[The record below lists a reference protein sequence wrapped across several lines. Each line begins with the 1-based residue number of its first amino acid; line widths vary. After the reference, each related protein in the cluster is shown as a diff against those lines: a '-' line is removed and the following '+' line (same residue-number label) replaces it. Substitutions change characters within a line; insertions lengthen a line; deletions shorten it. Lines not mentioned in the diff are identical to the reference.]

1 MTPKA
6 RLWIAIA
13 LVTAHVSMAP
23 PARAC
28 TTFAAGRGARTLVG
42 KSYDFDFGHG
52 LVVVNKR
59 GLSKRAELMRPDQGT
74 PARWTARYAS
84 LTFNQ
89 YGRELPLG
97 GINERG
103 LVVEIMWLQQ
113 TRFGAPVKGRPTVNE
128 LQLIQ
133 HLLDT
138 AATTAEA
145 VAAARRLQ
153 VARIYGRVHYMACD
167 AGGACATLEYLDGKL
182 VVHQGAAL
190 PLRVLT
196 NSTYAR
202 SLAAARRHRGL
213 GGGRPT
219 PGGSSSLARYT
230 RAATLARRMRAPTVA
245 GAFSVLE
252 SVRQS
257 MTQWQIV
264 YEPARRR
271 VHFRLPGDRR
281 HTTVELGKLELAC
294 KTPVRIMD
302 IKGTV
307 LEKRARWYPYTRKAN
322 TRLVRLSFKAL
333 KLRLP
338 PGAVEGI
345 GAYPERASCARAK
358 ETKF

>member
-1 MTPKA
+1 MKLA
-6 RLWIAIA
+6 MIAVVA
-13 LVTAHVSMAP
+13 LLVSIAP

-28 TTFAAGRGARTLVG
+28 TTFAAGKGRKTLVG

-59 GLSKRAELMRPDQGT
+59 GLVKRAELMRPDQGT

-84 LTFNQ
+84 VTFNQ
-89 YGRELPLG
+89 FGREFPLG

-103 LVVEIMWLQQ
+103 LVVEIMWLQR
-113 TRFGAPVKGRPTVNE
+113 TKFGKLVKGRPVVNE

-138 AATTAEA
+138 TATAAEA

-153 VARIYGRVHYMACD
+153 VARVYGRVHYMACD
-167 AGGACATLEYLDGKL
+167 AAGVCAALEYLDGKL
-182 VVHQGAAL
+182 KVHQGRRL

-196 NSTYAR
+196 NNTYTE
-202 SLAAARRHRGL
+202 SLASARRHRGL
-213 GGGRPT
+213 GGKAPT
-219 PGGSSSLARYT
+219 PEGSGSLARFA
-230 RAATLARRMRAPTVA
+230 RAATLARKMKAPTVA
-245 GAFSVLE
+245 RAFSVLE

-271 VHFRLPGDRR
+271 VHFRLPGDER
-281 HTTVELGKLELAC
+281 HTTVELGKLKLAC
-294 KTPVRIMD
+294 DTPVRVID

-307 LEKRARWYPYTRKAN
+307 LEKRGDWRPYTRKAN
-322 TRLVRLSFKAL
+322 TRLVRISFKAL
-333 KLRLP
+333 KFRLP

-345 GAYPERASCARAK
+345 GAYPERASCAAAK
-358 ETKF
+358 R